1 MRVDNWASK
10 LELII
15 EETKNKEKFVFGKN
29 DCVTFV
35 INCIEAITGKKVF
48 DNKYKTI
55 KDAKK
60 IIKSLKSKDLLDIA
74 LKIAKENNFKVIDI
88 DKAQKGDVFYYIDT
102 TDLDGTLG
110 VCIGENVMFNW
121 KQEITLIPKN
131 KCKIIWFSQLTGYE
145 EKRG

>member
-15 EETKNKEKFVFGKN
+15 EETKNKEKFIFGKN

-35 INCIEAITGKKVF
+35 INSIEAITGKKVF

-55 KDAKK
+55 KDAKE

-74 LKIAKENNFKVIDI
+74 LKIAKENNFKVVDI
-88 DKAQKGDVFYYIDT
+88 DKAQKGDVFYYIDK

-121 KQEITLIPKN
+121 KKEIALIPKN
-131 KCKIIWFSQLTGYE
+131 NCKIAWRIE
-145 EKRG
+145 

>member
-1 MRVDNWASK
+1 MRVNNWDSK

-55 KDAKK
+55 KEAKE

-121 KQEITLIPKN
+121 KKEITLIPKN
-131 KCKIIWFSQLTGYE
+131 NCKIAWRIE
-145 EKRG
+145 

>member
-1 MRVDNWASK
+1 MRVENWDSK
-10 LELII
+10 LELLI
-15 EETKNKEKFVFGKN
+15 EETRSKEKFIFGKN

-35 INCIEAITGKKVF
+35 INSIETITGKKVF
-48 DNKYKTI
+48 DKKYKTLQ
-55 KDAKK
+55 DAKE
-60 IIKSLKSKDLLDIA
+60 IIKSLKSKYLLDIA

-121 KQEITLIPKN
+121 KKEIALIPKN
-131 KCKIIWFSQLTGYE
+131 NCKIAWRIE
-145 EKRG
+145 

>member
-1 MRVDNWASK
+1 MRVNNWASK

-35 INCIEAITGKKVF
+35 INSIESITGKKVF

-55 KDAKK
+55 KDAKE

-121 KQEITLIPKN
+121 KKEIALIPKN
-131 KCKIIWFSQLTGYE
+131 NCKIAWRIE
-145 EKRG
+145 

>member
-35 INCIEAITGKKVF
+35 INSIEAITGKKVF

-55 KDAKK
+55 KDAKE

-74 LKIAKENNFKVIDI
+74 LKIAKENNFKVLDI
-88 DKAQKGDVFYYIDT
+88 DKAQKGDVFYYIDK

-121 KQEITLIPKN
+121 KKEIALIPKN
-131 KCKIIWFSQLTGYE
+131 NCKIAWRIE
-145 EKRG
+145 

>member
-1 MRVDNWASK
+1 MRVNNWASK

-35 INCIEAITGKKVF
+35 INSIESITGKKVF

-55 KDAKK
+55 KDAKE

-74 LKIAKENNFKVIDI
+74 LKIAKENNFKVVDI

-121 KQEITLIPKN
+121 KKEIALIPKN
-131 KCKIIWFSQLTGYE
+131 NCKIAWRIE
-145 EKRG
+145 

>member
-1 MRVDNWASK
+1 MRVNNWDSK

-35 INCIEAITGKKVF
+35 INCIQAITGKKVF

-131 KCKIIWFSQLTGYE
+131 NCKTAWRIE
-145 EKRG
+145 

>member
-131 KCKIIWFSQLTGYE
+131 NCKIAWRIE
-145 EKRG
+145 

>member
-1 MRVDNWASK
+1 MRVNNWASK

-15 EETKNKEKFVFGKN
+15 EETKKKEKFVFGKN

-35 INCIEAITGKKVF
+35 INSIEAITGKKVF

-55 KDAKK
+55 KEAKK

-74 LKIAKENNFKVIDI
+74 LKIAKEHNFKVIDI
-88 DKAQKGDVFYYIDT
+88 DKAQKGDVFYYIDK

-110 VCIGENVMFNW
+110 VCIGELVMFNW
-121 KQEITLIPKN
+121 KKEITLIPKN
-131 KCKIIWFSQLTGYE
+131 NCTISWRIE
-145 EKRG
+145 

>member
-1 MRVDNWASK
+1 MRVNNWASK

-15 EETKNKEKFVFGKN
+15 EKTKNKEKFVFGKN

-35 INCIEAITGKKVF
+35 INSIEAITGKKVF

-55 KDAKK
+55 KDAKE

-74 LKIAKENNFKVIDI
+74 LKIAKENNFKVVDI
-88 DKAQKGDVFYYIDT
+88 DKAQKGDVFYYIDK

-121 KQEITLIPKN
+121 KKEIALIPKN
-131 KCKIIWFSQLTGYE
+131 NCKIAWRIE
-145 EKRG
+145 

>member
-35 INCIEAITGKKVF
+35 INSIESITGKKVF

-55 KDAKK
+55 KDAKE

-74 LKIAKENNFKVIDI
+74 LKIAKENNFEVIDI
-88 DKAQKGDVFYYIDT
+88 DKAQKGDVFYYIDK

-121 KQEITLIPKN
+121 KKEIALIPKN
-131 KCKIIWFSQLTGYE
+131 NCKIAWRIE
-145 EKRG
+145 

>member
-55 KDAKK
+55 KEAKE

-131 KCKIIWFSQLTGYE
+131 NCKIAWRIE
-145 EKRG
+145 

>member
-15 EETKNKEKFVFGKN
+15 EETKNKEKFIFGKN

-35 INCIEAITGKKVF
+35 INSIEAITGKKVF

-74 LKIAKENNFKVIDI
+74 LKIAKENNFKVVDI
-88 DKAQKGDVFYYIDT
+88 DKAQKGDVLYYKDT

-110 VCIGENVMFNW
+110 ICIGENVMFNW
-121 KQEITLIPKN
+121 KKEIALIPKN
-131 KCKIIWFSQLTGYE
+131 NCKIAWRIE
-145 EKRG
+145 

>member
-35 INCIEAITGKKVF
+35 INSIEAITGKKVF
-48 DNKYKTI
+48 DNKYKNI
-55 KDAKK
+55 KDAKE

-131 KCKIIWFSQLTGYE
+131 NCKIAWRIE
-145 EKRG
+145 